1 MKTEFLWSNLEKT
14 INLPPA
20 KKLADGVILFENVIS
35 MDKNKY
41 IIPFIKSLKQ
51 KAVQEDYTIIKD
63 SNEKQL
69 YAINRSGHRYAVEDI
84 EKSSSHIM
92 NFLDNNTDSKIENF
106 FLECESAFRQCLLQY
121 IEFYPMVLPN
131 LWWRIQGH
139 ILAYG
144 PSSGMG
150 LHNDNDVNY
159 QPGFEPDLQIATRN
173 VVSSIL
179 YFNSSVTSAHD
190 IKDYEYV
197 GGEIEFPY
205 LGIKYSPKAGDL
217 LIFPSNYLA
226 THEVK
231 ECYHG
236 SRYAYVGYYSQ
247 GSRQPDRGITIQN
260 ENISVGKQGQVWMPE
275 IVDEY
280 INYIKDKY
288 KNSDEFTVSQLLRPT
303 VRMFNSANTQKEI
316 NDKQ

>member
-1 MKTEFLWSNLEKT
+1 MLNE
-14 INLPPA
+14 INP
-20 KKLADGVILFENVIS
+20 KKLTNGILLFENVIS
-35 MDKNKY
+35 MEEHQY
-41 IIPFIKSLKQ
+41 VIPFIESLKQ
-51 KAVQEDYTIIKD
+51 KAVQEDYTIIRD
-63 SNEKQL
+63 SDGNQL

-92 NFLDNNTDSKIENF
+92 NFLDNNTDPKIESF
-106 FLECESAFRQCLLQY
+106 FTNCELAFRKCLLEY
-121 IEFYPMVLPN
+121 IEKYPMVLPN

-159 QPGFEPDLQIATRN
+159 QPGFEPDLQIATRS
-173 VVSSIL
+173 VVSSIM
-179 YFNSSVTSAHD
+179 YFNSSVESAYD
-190 IKDYEYV
+190 IKQNEYV

-205 LGIKYSPKAGDL
+205 LGVKYSPKAGDL

-231 ECYHG
+231 QCFHG

-247 GSRQPDRGITIQN
+247 GSRQIDRGITVQDQTL
-260 ENISVGKQGQVWMPE
+260 SVGKQGQVWMPE
-275 IVDEY
+275 IIEQ
-280 INYIKDKY
+280 Y
-288 KNSDEFTVSQLLRPT
+288 KNHIFNKHKNSSKETLDRLLQPT
-303 VRMFNSANTQKEI
+303 ARMFNSANTQEELS
-316 NDKQ
+316 

>member
-1 MKTEFLWSNLEKT
+1 MLNE
-14 INLPPA
+14 INP
-20 KKLADGVILFENVIS
+20 KKLTNGILLFENVIS
-35 MDKNKY
+35 MEEHQY
-41 IIPFIKSLKQ
+41 VIPFIESLKQ
-51 KAVQEDYTIIKD
+51 KAVQEDYTIIRD
-63 SNEKQL
+63 SDGNQL

-92 NFLDNNTDSKIENF
+92 NFLDNNTDPKIESF
-106 FLECESAFRQCLLQY
+106 FTNCELAFRKCLLEY
-121 IEFYPMVLPN
+121 IEKYPMVLPN

-159 QPGFEPDLQIATRN
+159 QPGFEPDLQIATRS
-173 VVSSIL
+173 VVSSIM
-179 YFNSSVTSAHD
+179 YFNSSVESAYD
-190 IKDYEYV
+190 IKQNEYV

-205 LGIKYSPKAGDL
+205 LGVKYSPKAGDL

-231 ECYHG
+231 QCFHG

-247 GSRQPDRGITIQN
+247 GSRQIDRGITVQDQTL
-260 ENISVGKQGQVWMPE
+260 SVGKQGQVWMPE
-275 IVDEY
+275 IIEQ
-280 INYIKDKY
+280 Y
-288 KNSDEFTVSQLLRPT
+288 KNHIFNKHKNSNKETLDRLLQPT
-303 VRMFNSANTQKEI
+303 ARMFNSANTQEELS
-316 NDKQ
+316 

>member
-1 MKTEFLWSNLEKT
+1 MLNEIT
-14 INLPPA
+14 P
-20 KKLADGVILFENVIS
+20 KKLTNGILLFENVIS
-35 MDKNKY
+35 MEEHQY

-63 SNEKQL
+63 SDENQL

-92 NFLDNNTDSKIENF
+92 NFLDNNTDPKIESF
-106 FLECESAFRQCLLQY
+106 FTNCELAFRKCLLEY
-121 IEFYPMVLPN
+121 IEEYPMVLPN

-159 QPGFEPDLQIATRN
+159 QPGFEPDLQIATRS
-173 VVSSIL
+173 VVSSIM
-179 YFNSSVTSAHD
+179 YFNSSVESAYD
-190 IKDYEYV
+190 IKQNEYV

-205 LGIKYSPKAGDL
+205 LGVKYSPKAGDL

-231 ECYHG
+231 QCFHG

-247 GSRQPDRGITIQN
+247 GSRQIDRGITVQDQTL
-260 ENISVGKQGQVWMPE
+260 SVGKQGQVWMPE
-275 IVDEY
+275 IIEQY
-280 INYIKDKY
+280 KNHIFNKY
-288 KNSDEFTVSQLLRPT
+288 KNSSKENLDRLLQPT
-303 VRMFNSANTQKEI
+303 ARMFNSANTQEELS
-316 NDKQ
+316 

>member
-1 MKTEFLWSNLEKT
+1 MLNE
-14 INLPPA
+14 INP
-20 KKLADGVILFENVIS
+20 KKLTNGILLFENVIS
-35 MDKNKY
+35 MEEHQY
-41 IIPFIKSLKQ
+41 VIPFIESLKQ
-51 KAVQEDYTIIKD
+51 KAVQEDYTIIRD
-63 SNEKQL
+63 SDGNQL

-92 NFLDNNTDSKIENF
+92 NFLDNNTDPKIESF
-106 FLECESAFRQCLLQY
+106 FTNCELAFRKCLLEY
-121 IEFYPMVLPN
+121 IEEYPMALPN

-159 QPGFEPDLQIATRN
+159 QPGFEPDLQIATRS
-173 VVSSIL
+173 VVSSIM
-179 YFNSSVTSAHD
+179 YFNSSVESAYD
-190 IKDYEYV
+190 IKQNEYV

-205 LGIKYSPKAGDL
+205 LGVKYSPKAGDL

-231 ECYHG
+231 QCFHG

-247 GSRQPDRGITIQN
+247 GSRQIDRGITVQDQTL
-260 ENISVGKQGQVWMPE
+260 SVGKQGQVWMPE
-275 IVDEY
+275 IIEQ
-280 INYIKDKY
+280 Y
-288 KNSDEFTVSQLLRPT
+288 KNHIFNKHKNSSKETLDRLLQPT
-303 VRMFNSANTQKEI
+303 ARMFNSANTQEELS
-316 NDKQ
+316 

>member
-1 MKTEFLWSNLEKT
+1 MLNE
-14 INLPPA
+14 INP
-20 KKLADGVILFENVIS
+20 KKLTNGILLFENVIS
-35 MDKNKY
+35 MEEHQY
-41 IIPFIKSLKQ
+41 VIPFIESLKQ
-51 KAVQEDYTIIKD
+51 KAVQEDYTIIRD
-63 SNEKQL
+63 SDGNQL

-92 NFLDNNTDSKIENF
+92 NFLDNNTDPKIESF
-106 FLECESAFRQCLLQY
+106 FTNCELAFRKCLLEY
-121 IEFYPMVLPN
+121 IEEYPMALPN

-159 QPGFEPDLQIATRN
+159 QPGFEPDLQIATRS
-173 VVSSIL
+173 VVSSIM
-179 YFNSSVTSAHD
+179 YFNSSVESAYD
-190 IKDYEYV
+190 IKQNEYV

-205 LGIKYSPKAGDL
+205 LGVKYSPKAGDL

-231 ECYHG
+231 QCFHG

-247 GSRQPDRGITIQN
+247 GSRQIDRGITVQDQTL
-260 ENISVGKQGQVWMPE
+260 SVGKQGQVWMPE
-275 IVDEY
+275 IIEQ
-280 INYIKDKY
+280 Y
-288 KNSDEFTVSQLLRPT
+288 KNHIFNKHKNSNKETLDRLLQPT
-303 VRMFNSANTQKEI
+303 ARMFNSANTQEELS
-316 NDKQ
+316 

>member
-1 MKTEFLWSNLEKT
+1 MLNEIT
-14 INLPPA
+14 P
-20 KKLADGVILFENVIS
+20 KKLTNGILLFENVIS
-35 MDKNKY
+35 MEEHQY
-41 IIPFIKSLKQ
+41 VIPFIESLKQ
-51 KAVQEDYTIIKD
+51 KAVQEDYTIIRD
-63 SNEKQL
+63 SDGNQL

-92 NFLDNNTDSKIENF
+92 NFLDDNTDPKIESF
-106 FLECESAFRQCLLQY
+106 FTNCELAFRKCLLEY
-121 IEFYPMVLPN
+121 IEKYPMVLPN

-159 QPGFEPDLQIATRN
+159 QPGFEPDLQIATRS
-173 VVSSIL
+173 VVSSIM
-179 YFNSSVTSAHD
+179 YFNSSVESAYD
-190 IKDYEYV
+190 IKQNEYV

-205 LGIKYSPKAGDL
+205 LGVKYSPKAGDL

-231 ECYHG
+231 QCFHG

-247 GSRQPDRGITIQN
+247 GSRQIDRGITVQDQTL
-260 ENISVGKQGQVWMPE
+260 SVGKQGQVWMPE
-275 IVDEY
+275 IIEQ
-280 INYIKDKY
+280 Y
-288 KNSDEFTVSQLLRPT
+288 KNHIFNKHKNSNKETLDRLLQPT
-303 VRMFNSANTQKEI
+303 ARMFNSANTQEELS
-316 NDKQ
+316 

>member
-1 MKTEFLWSNLEKT
+1 MLNK
-14 INLPPA
+14 IVP
-20 KKLADGVILFENVIS
+20 KKLANGILLFENVIS
-35 MDKNKY
+35 MDEHDY
-41 IIPFIKSLKQ
+41 VIPFIKLLKQ

-63 SNEKQL
+63 SDGKQL

-92 NFLDNNTDSKIENF
+92 NFLDENTNPDIENF
-106 FLECESAFRQCLLQY
+106 FADCELAFRQCLLQY
-121 IEFYPMVLPN
+121 IEEYPMVLPN

-159 QPGFEPDLQIATRN
+159 QPGFEPDLQIATRS
-173 VVSSIL
+173 VVSSIM
-179 YFNSSVTSAHD
+179 YFNSSVKSAHD
-190 IKDYEYV
+190 INKNEYV

-205 LGIKYSPKAGDL
+205 LDLEYSPKAGDL

-231 ECYHG
+231 QCFHG
-236 SRYAYVGYYSQ
+236 NRYAYVGYYSQ
-247 GSRQPDRGITIQN
+247 GSRQIERGITIQN
-260 ENISVGKQGQVWMPE
+260 GNISVGKQGQVWMPE
-275 IVDEY
+275 IVEEY
-280 INYIKDKY
+280 KKHIYDKHKDSGKEIL
-288 KNSDEFTVSQLLRPT
+288 DRLLRPT
-303 VRMFNSANTQKEI
+303 ARMFNSANTQEELS
-316 NDKQ
+316 

>member
-1 MKTEFLWSNLEKT
+1 MLNE
-14 INLPPA
+14 INP
-20 KKLADGVILFENVIS
+20 KKLTNGILLFENVIS
-35 MDKNKY
+35 MEEHQY
-41 IIPFIKSLKQ
+41 VIPFIESLKQ
-51 KAVQEDYTIIKD
+51 KAVQEDYTIIRD
-63 SNEKQL
+63 SDGNQL

-92 NFLDNNTDSKIENF
+92 NFLDNNTDPKIESF
-106 FLECESAFRQCLLQY
+106 FTNCELAFRKCLLEY
-121 IEFYPMVLPN
+121 IEKYPMVLPN

-159 QPGFEPDLQIATRN
+159 QPGFEPDLQIATRS
-173 VVSSIL
+173 VVSSIM
-179 YFNSSVTSAHD
+179 YFNSSVESAYD
-190 IKDYEYV
+190 IKQNEYV

-205 LGIKYSPKAGDL
+205 LGVKYSPKAGDL

-231 ECYHG
+231 QCFHG

-247 GSRQPDRGITIQN
+247 GSRQIDRGITVQDQTL
-260 ENISVGKQGQVWMPE
+260 SVGKQGQVWMPE
-275 IVDEY
+275 IIEQ
-280 INYIKDKY
+280 Y
-288 KNSDEFTVSQLLRPT
+288 KNHIFNKHKNSNKETLDRLLQPT
-303 VRMFNSANTQKEI
+303 ARMFNSANTQEELSWLI
-316 NDKQ
+316 TM